1 MQIFTPH
8 LLASISKLK
17 QVNTLKAYGFY
28 DKSVQTTVLST
39 VISSNKKNIGHHFHL
54 LMINHR

>member
-17 QVNTLKAYGFY
+17 QVNPLKAYGFY

-39 VISSNKKNIGHHFHL
+39 VISSNKKK
-54 LMINHR
+54 